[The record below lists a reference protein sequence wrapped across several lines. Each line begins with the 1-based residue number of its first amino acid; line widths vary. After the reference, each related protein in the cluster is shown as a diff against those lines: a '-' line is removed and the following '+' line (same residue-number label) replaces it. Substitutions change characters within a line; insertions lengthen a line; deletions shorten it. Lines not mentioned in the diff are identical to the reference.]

1 MASTSFHMDYT
12 MAEFEFDAVADVL
25 SYISRLD
32 LDDIDSL
39 QSHSQRKRQDVN
51 YLTDEEL
58 AMHLF
63 AEEAEGL
70 LNRARE
76 HRSEDNS
83 AESLSM
89 LDELL
94 QLEDDARYD
103 HQVALA
109 IADDRPIPPRPER
122 RVYSCARPIPL
133 LLEEPAEEP
142 E

>member
-1 MASTSFHMDYT
+1 MASTSFRMDYT
-12 MAEFEFDAVADVL
+12 MTEVEFDAVTDVL

-39 QSHSQRKRQDVN
+39 QSRSHRKPQDAD
-51 YLTDEEL
+51 YLSDEEL
-58 AMHLF
+58 AMLLF
-63 AEEAEGL
+63 VEEAEGL

-76 HRSEDNS
+76 HRSDDN
-83 AESLSM
+83 ATESMSM

-109 IADDRPIPPRPER
+109 ISEDRPIPPRPER
-122 RVYSCARPIPL
+122 RVPNRARPIPL
-133 LLEEPAEEP
+133 MVDEPAEEP